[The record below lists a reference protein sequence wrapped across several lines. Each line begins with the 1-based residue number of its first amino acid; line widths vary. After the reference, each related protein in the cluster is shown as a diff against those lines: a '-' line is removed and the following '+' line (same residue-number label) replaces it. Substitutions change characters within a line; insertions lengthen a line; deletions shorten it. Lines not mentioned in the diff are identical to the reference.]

1 MMNYTV
7 HKQLHASQSS
17 AYILRTLK
25 KRREDET
32 AREPGTDDESHITF
46 FFSQWKNKWKCL
58 LLSEG
63 CLLSSCISPFR

>member
-7 HKQLHASQSS
+7 HIQLHASQSS

-32 AREPGTDDESHITF
+32 ARETETDDERYITF
-46 FFSQWKNKWKCL
+46 FFNGRTNGSAY
-58 LLSEG
+58 S
-63 CLLSSCISPFR
+63 